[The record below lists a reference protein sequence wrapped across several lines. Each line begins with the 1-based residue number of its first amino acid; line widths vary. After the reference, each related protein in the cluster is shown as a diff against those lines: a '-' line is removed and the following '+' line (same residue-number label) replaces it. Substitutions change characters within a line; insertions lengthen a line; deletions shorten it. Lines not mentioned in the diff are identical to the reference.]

1 MEPRARDQAPRWQ
14 PEQGPAQ
21 RGWGE
26 RPVGGGPQQR
36 RGSGRAE
43 PGPGRAVAALHRPRR
58 AENPPRSDRPDAAPG
73 RAGREGLVI
82 PALWLLVALQS
93 AAPPDVTA
101 QVDRARVPAGEEL
114 TLTIRARSRSAEPV
128 ALTLPGLTGFTIVG
142 SRDVTEV
149 TLEAVGGPVRT
160 MTRELRLKTQRPGT
174 LVIGP
179 IRVRQGSRENATP
192 PLTVTVD
199 SAATGLATAVSPIAR
214 RLINA
219 APPPAH
225 NDRVALSLILPGDSV
240 LVGQQ
245 LDVIAAAWFPREL
258 RARLTYPPIL
268 SIQTAEGAWSYPGA
282 VPTEVAASRQ
292 VRGSWMDLFVAHQA
306 LFPLAPGRIVIPPAT
321 VAYAVPVGFSLFKR
335 EERYSLRSDT
345 VPVTVLPLPTRRPA
359 DDQPVAAQGL
369 ALEVALEPPN
379 GRVGEPIA
387 MTATVSGA
395 GNVALWPEPAIRWPS
410 GFRPYAGET
419 AMRVVPRDGRIAGT
433 KVFHYLVMP
442 DSAGSFIL
450 PEVRYPYYD
459 LAAGDYRAA
468 TIAPR
473 ALAVAPGIE
482 PHAARALPPL
492 ARGGASAWADDLAR
506 SLLPWGWLLLLF
518 GPPLLVWLWRRRE
531 TATDAAGSAPP
542 AIAAPLTRL
551 GQLERR
557 FQAVL
562 ANHVPDQPARDG
574 DGLARALRATGV
586 ESAVAEHVKRL
597 RDRLR
602 ASRYGP
608 RGLGDAVE
616 LAAELEQV
624 LQVLGAEPGGKG
636 RRVVA
641 AIALMAL
648 VASVRPAAAQTMTA
662 EALYEAGALR
672 AAADSFAARAAG
684 SPRVPAHWYNLGAT
698 LYRAGAD
705 GKATAA
711 WTRAARLAP
720 RDPLVRR
727 ARELLPAPDAASEA
741 LLTTGFATPGE
752 WALGAGLCWV
762 AMWIAVAARR
772 RRTVVLALSLVT
784 VAAAGL
790 AAREILR
797 RAEPLAIVLNAATP
811 VRVAPYG
818 AASPA
823 SMVEAGA
830 ALLVDRRYGAWLEV
844 HRADGVRGWVL
855 AAEVS
860 RP

>member
-1 MEPRARDQAPRWQ
+1 MT
-14 PEQGPAQ
+14 
-21 RGWGE
+21 
-26 RPVGGGPQQR
+26 
-36 RGSGRAE
+36 
-43 PGPGRAVAALHRPRR
+43 
-58 AENPPRSDRPDAAPG
+58 
-73 RAGREGLVI
+73 
-82 PALWLLVALQS
+82 PALWLLVAMQS
-93 AAPPDVTA
+93 APPPDVTA
-101 QVDRARVPAGEEL
+101 RVDRARLPAGDEL

-128 ALTLPGLTGFTIVG
+128 ALVLPGLTGFTIVG
-142 SRDVTEV
+142 SREVTEV
-149 TLEAVGGPVRT
+149 ALEAVGGPVRT

-179 IRVRQGSRENATP
+179 VRVRQGPREIATP

-199 SAATGLATAVSPIAR
+199 SAATGLATAVSPLAR
-214 RLINA
+214 RLIEA

-258 RARLTYPPIL
+258 RIRLAYPPIL
-268 SIQTAEGAWSYPGA
+268 SLQTAEGAWSYPGA
-282 VPTEVAASRQ
+282 VPADVAASRQ
-292 VRGSWMDLFVAHQA
+292 VRGEWMDLFVAHQA

-321 VAYAVPVGFSLFKR
+321 VAYAVPVGFSVFKR
-335 EERYSLRSDT
+335 EERYSLHSDT
-345 VPVTVLPLPTRRPA
+345 VPVTVLPLPATRRPA

-369 ALEVALEPPN
+369 ALDLALDPPTS
-379 GRVGEPIA
+379 RVGEPIA
-387 MTATVSGA
+387 ITATVSGA
-395 GNVALWPEPAIRWPS
+395 GNVALWPEPAIRWPR
-410 GFRPYAGET
+410 GFRAYPGET
-419 AMRVVPRDGRIAGT
+419 GMRITPRDGRIAGT

-442 DSAGSFIL
+442 DSAGSFLL

-459 LAAGDYRAA
+459 LTAGDYRVA
-468 TIAPR
+468 TLAPR
-473 ALAVAPGIE
+473 ALAVALGIE

-492 ARGGASAWADDLAR
+492 ARGRAPAWADELAR
-506 SLLPWGWLLLLF
+506 DLVPWGWLVLLV
-518 GPPLLVWLWRRRE
+518 GPPLLVWLRRRRG
-531 TATDAAGSAPP
+531 AAAHVPGTAPP
-542 AIAAPLTRL
+542 AAPAPLTRL
-551 GQLERR
+551 GWLERE
-557 FQAVL
+557 FHIVL
-562 ANHVPDQPARDG
+562 ASHVPDQPARDG
-574 DGLARALRATGV
+574 DGLARALRAAGV
-586 ESAVAEHVKRL
+586 DSAVADHVKRL

-608 RGLGDAVE
+608 RGLGDAAE

-624 LQVLGAEPGGKG
+624 LRVLGAETGGKG

-648 VASVRPAAAQTMTA
+648 VASVRPAAAQTMSA
-662 EALYEAGALR
+662 EALYDAGALR
-672 AAADSFAARAAG
+672 AAADSFAARAAA

-705 GKATAA
+705 GKAMAA

-727 ARELLPAPDAASEA
+727 ARELLPPPDAASEA
-741 LLTTGFATPGE
+741 LFTTGVATPGE
-752 WALGAGLCWV
+752 WGLAAGLCWLGL
-762 AMWIAVAARR
+762 WSAVGPRR
-772 RRTVVLALSLVT
+772 RRTVVLGLALVS
-784 VAAAGL
+784 VAAAAL
-790 AAREILR
+790 AAREGLR
-797 RAEPLAIVLNAATP
+797 RAQPLAIVLNAATP

-818 AASPA
+818 GASPA

-830 ALLVDRRYGAWLEV
+830 ALLVERSYGAWLEV

>member
-1 MEPRARDQAPRWQ
+1 MEPRARGQAPRWQ
-14 PEQGPAQ
+14 PEQGAAQ
-21 RGWGE
+21 WGWGE
-26 RPVGGGPQQR
+26 RPVGRGGPEQR
-36 RGSGRAE
+36 RGPGRAE
-43 PGPGRAVAALHRPRR
+43 PGPGRAAAALHRPRR
-58 AENPPRSDRPDAAPG
+58 AEDPPRSDRPDADPG
-73 RAGREGLVI
+73 GGGREGLVT

-128 ALTLPGLTGFTIVG
+128 ALTLPGLTGFTIVA
-142 SRDVTEV
+142 SREVTEV
-149 TLEAVGGPVRT
+149 TLEGVGGPVRT
-160 MTRELRLKTQRPGT
+160 MTREVRLKTQRPGT

-179 IRVRQGSRENATP
+179 VRVRQGLREIATP

-199 SAATGLATAVSPIAR
+199 SAAAGLATAVSPIAR
-214 RLINA
+214 RLIEA

-258 RARLTYPPIL
+258 RTRLSYPPIL
-268 SIQTAEGAWSYPGA
+268 SLQTAEGAWSYPGA

-292 VRGSWMDLFVAHQA
+292 VRGGWMDLFVAHQA

-321 VAYAVPVGFSLFKR
+321 VAYAVPVGFSVFKR

-345 VPVTVLPLPTRRPA
+345 VPVTVLPLPAARRQA
-359 DDQPVAAQGL
+359 DDQPVVAQGL
-369 ALEVALEPPN
+369 VLDLGLEPPN
-379 GRVGEPIA
+379 GRVGEPMA

-395 GNVALWPEPAIRWPS
+395 GNVALWPEPAIRWPP
-410 GFRPYAGET
+410 GFRPYPGET
-419 AMRVVPRDGRIAGT
+419 GMRIAPRDGRIAGT

-442 DSAGSFIL
+442 DSAGSFLL

-459 LAAGDYRAA
+459 LTAGDYRVA
-468 TIAPR
+468 TMAPR

-492 ARGGASAWADDLAR
+492 ARGHAPAWADELAR
-506 SLLPWGWLLLLF
+506 DLGPWGWLVLLV
-518 GPPLLVWLWRRRE
+518 GPPLLVWLRRRRG
-531 TATDAAGSAPP
+531 AAAHVLGTAPP
-542 AIAAPLTRL
+542 AAPLTRL
-551 GQLERR
+551 GWLERE
-557 FQAVL
+557 FHIVL
-562 ANHVPDQPARDG
+562 ASHVPDQPARDG
-574 DGLARALRATGV
+574 DGLARALRAAGV
-586 ESAVAEHVKRL
+586 DSAVADHVKRL

-608 RGLGDAVE
+608 RGLGDAAE
-616 LAAELEQV
+616 LTAELEQV
-624 LQVLGAEPGGKG
+624 LGVLGAETGGKG

-648 VASVRPAAAQTMTA
+648 VASARPAAAQTMSA
-662 EALYEAGALR
+662 EALYDAGALR
-672 AAADSFAARAAG
+672 AAADSFAARAAA

-705 GKATAA
+705 GKAMAA

-741 LLTTGFATPGE
+741 LLTTGFAPPGE
-752 WALGAGLCWV
+752 WAPGAGLFWV
-762 AMWIAVAARR
+762 AVWSAVAARR
-772 RRTVVLALSLVT
+772 RRTVVFGLSLVT
-784 VAAAGL
+784 VATAGL
-790 AAREILR
+790 AAREGLR
-797 RAEPLAIVLNAATP
+797 RAQPLAIVLNAATP

-818 AASPA
+818 GASPA

>member
-1 MEPRARDQAPRWQ
+1 MT
-14 PEQGPAQ
+14 
-21 RGWGE
+21 
-26 RPVGGGPQQR
+26 
-36 RGSGRAE
+36 
-43 PGPGRAVAALHRPRR
+43 
-58 AENPPRSDRPDAAPG
+58 
-73 RAGREGLVI
+73 

-93 AAPPDVTA
+93 APPPDVTA
-101 QVDRARVPAGEEL
+101 RVDRARVPAGEEL

-128 ALTLPGLTGFTIVG
+128 AVALPGLTGFTIVG
-142 SRDVTEV
+142 SREVTEV
-149 TLEAVGGPVRT
+149 ALEGVGGPVRT
-160 MTRELRLKTQRPGT
+160 MTREVRIKTQRPGT

-179 IRVRQGSRENATP
+179 VRVRQGVREIATP

-199 SAATGLATAVSPIAR
+199 SAATGLATAISPIAR
-214 RLINA
+214 RLIEA

-258 RARLTYPPIL
+258 RARLTHTPIL
-268 SIQTAEGAWSYPGA
+268 SLQTAEGAWSYPGA

-292 VRGSWMDLFVAHQA
+292 VRGGWMDLFVAHQA

-321 VAYAVPVGFSLFKR
+321 VAYAVPVGFSVFRR

-345 VPVTVLPLPTRRPA
+345 VPVTVLPLPAARRHA

-369 ALEVALEPPN
+369 VLDLGLEPAN
-379 GRVGEPIA
+379 GRVGEPMA

-395 GNVALWPEPAIRWPS
+395 GNVALWPEPAIRWPP
-410 GFRPYAGET
+410 GFRPYPGET
-419 AMRVVPRDGRIAGT
+419 GMRIAPRDGRIAGT

-442 DSAGSFIL
+442 DSAGSFLL

-459 LAAGDYRAA
+459 LVAGDYRAA

-492 ARGGASAWADDLAR
+492 WRGGAAAWADELAR
-506 SLLPWGWLLLLF
+506 GLVPWGWLALLV
-518 GPPLLVWLWRRRE
+518 GPPLLVWLRRRPGLAAHGPG
-531 TATDAAGSAPP
+531 TATRAAP
-542 AIAAPLTRL
+542 APLTRL
-551 GQLERR
+551 GQLERE

-562 ANHVPDQPARDG
+562 ASHVPDQPSRDG
-574 DGLARALRATGV
+574 DGLARALRAAGV
-586 ESAVAEHVKRL
+586 DSAIADHVKRL

-624 LQVLGAEPGGKG
+624 LHVLGAEPGGKG

-641 AIALMAL
+641 AIALLAL
-648 VASVRPAAAQTMTA
+648 VGLTRSAAAQTLSA
-662 EALYEAGALR
+662 EALYDAGALR
-672 AAADSFAARAAG
+672 AAADSFAGRAAG

-752 WALGAGLCWV
+752 WALGAALLWV
-762 AMWIAVAARR
+762 ALWSAVAARR
-772 RRTVVLALSLVT
+772 RRTVVLGLSLAT

-790 AAREILR
+790 AAREGLR
-797 RAEPLAIVLNAATP
+797 RAQPLAIVLNAATP

-818 AASPA
+818 GASPA

-830 ALLVDRRYGAWLEV
+830 ALLVEGGYGGWLEV

>member
-1 MEPRARDQAPRWQ
+1 VT
-14 PEQGPAQ
+14 PA
-21 RGWGE
+21 
-26 RPVGGGPQQR
+26 V
-36 RGSGRAE
+36 
-43 PGPGRAVAALHRPRR
+43 
-58 AENPPRSDRPDAAPG
+58 
-73 RAGREGLVI
+73 
-82 PALWLLVALQS
+82 WLLVALQS
-93 AAPPDVTA
+93 ASPPDVTA
-101 QVDRARVPAGEEL
+101 QVDRARVPAGEEV
-114 TLTIRARSRSAEPV
+114 TLTIRARSRSTELVVV
-128 ALTLPGLTGFTIVG
+128 ALPGLTGFTIVG
-142 SRDVTEV
+142 SREVTEV
-149 TLEAVGGPVRT
+149 ALEGVGGPLRT

-179 IRVRQGSRENATP
+179 VRVRQGVREIATP

-199 SAATGLATAVSPIAR
+199 SAATGIATAVSPIAR
-214 RLINA
+214 RLIDA

-225 NDRVALSLILPGDSV
+225 NDRVVLSLILPGDSV

-245 LDVIAAAWFPREL
+245 LDVIAAAWFPRDL
-258 RARLTYPPIL
+258 RARLTHPPIL
-268 SIQTAEGAWSYPGA
+268 SLQTAEGAWSYPGA

-292 VRGSWMDLFVAHQA
+292 VRGAWMDLFVAHQA
-306 LFPLAPGRIVIPPAT
+306 LFPLAPGRLVIPPAT
-321 VAYAVPVGFSLFKR
+321 VAYAVPVGFSVFQR

-345 VPVTVLPLPTRRPA
+345 VPVTVLPLPGERRAA
-359 DDQPVAAQGL
+359 DDQPVAGQAL
-369 ALEVALEPPN
+369 ALELGLEPPT

-395 GNVALWPEPAIRWPS
+395 GNVALWPEPSIRWPP
-410 GFRPYAGET
+410 GFRPYSGET
-419 AMRVVPRDGRIAGT
+419 GMRIAPRDGRIAGT

-442 DSAGSFIL
+442 DSAGSFLL

-459 LAAGDYRAA
+459 LAAGEYRAA
-468 TIAPR
+468 TVAPR
-473 ALAVAPGIE
+473 PLAVAPGIE

-492 ARGGASAWADDLAR
+492 ARGRAPEWADELAR
-506 SLLPWGWLLLLF
+506 SFVPWGWLVLLV
-518 GPPLLVWLWRRRE
+518 GPPLLVWWRRRRGMS
-531 TATDAAGSAPP
+531 AAIPGT
-542 AIAAPLTRL
+542 AAPAVPARLTRL
-551 GQLERR
+551 GHLERE
-557 FQAVL
+557 FQALL
-562 ANHVPDQPARDG
+562 ASHVPDQPARDG
-574 DGLARALRATGV
+574 DGLARALRAAGV
-586 ESAVAEHVKRL
+586 DSAVADHVKRL

-608 RGLGDAVE
+608 RGLGDAAE

-624 LQVLGAEPGGKG
+624 LHVLGADPGGKG

-641 AIALMAL
+641 AIALLAL
-648 VASVRPAAAQTMTA
+648 VGLARPAAAQTMSA

-684 SPRVPAHWYNLGAT
+684 SPHVAAHWYNLGAT

-727 ARELLPAPDAASEA
+727 AHELLPPPDAASEA
-741 LLTTGFATPGE
+741 LLTTGLATPGE
-752 WALGAGLCWV
+752 WALVAGLCWV
-762 AMWIAVAARR
+762 AMWSAVAARR
-772 RRTVVLALSLVT
+772 RRTVVLGLSLVT

-790 AAREILR
+790 ASREGLR
-797 RAEPLAIVLNAATP
+797 RTQPLAIVLNAATP

-818 AASPA
+818 GASPA

-830 ALLVDRRYGAWLEV
+830 ALLVERPYGAWLQV
-844 HRADGVRGWVL
+844 IRADGVRGWVL

>member
-1 MEPRARDQAPRWQ
+1 
-14 PEQGPAQ
+14 
-21 RGWGE
+21 
-26 RPVGGGPQQR
+26 
-36 RGSGRAE
+36 
-43 PGPGRAVAALHRPRR
+43 
-58 AENPPRSDRPDAAPG
+58 
-73 RAGREGLVI
+73 
-82 PALWLLVALQS
+82 
-93 AAPPDVTA
+93 
-101 QVDRARVPAGEEL
+101 
-114 TLTIRARSRSAEPV
+114 
-128 ALTLPGLTGFTIVG
+128 
-142 SRDVTEV
+142 
-149 TLEAVGGPVRT
+149 
-160 MTRELRLKTQRPGT
+160 MTREVRLKTQRPGT

-179 IRVRQGSRENATP
+179 VRVRQGLREIATP

-199 SAATGLATAVSPIAR
+199 SAAAGLATAVSPLAR
-214 RLINA
+214 RLIEA

-258 RARLTYPPIL
+258 RTRLSYPPIL
-268 SIQTAEGAWSYPGA
+268 SLQTAEGAWSYPGA

-292 VRGSWMDLFVAHQA
+292 VRGGWMDLFVAHQA

-321 VAYAVPVGFSLFKR
+321 VAYAVPVGFSVCRR

-345 VPVTVLPLPTRRPA
+345 VPVTVLPLPAARRQA

-369 ALEVALEPPN
+369 ALDLGLAPPN
-379 GRVGEPIA
+379 GRVGEPMA

-395 GNVALWPEPAIRWPS
+395 GNVALWPEPAIRWPP
-410 GFRPYAGET
+410 GFRPYPGET
-419 AMRVVPRDGRIAGT
+419 GMRIAPREGRIAGT

-442 DSAGSFIL
+442 DSAGSFLL

-459 LAAGDYRAA
+459 LAAGDYRVA

-473 ALAVAPGIE
+473 ALARAPGIE
-482 PHAARALPPL
+482 PHAAPALPPL
-492 ARGGASAWADDLAR
+492 ARGRAPAGAAALAR
-506 SLLPWGWLLLLF
+506 G
-518 GPPLLVWLWRRRE
+518 LV
-531 TATDAAGSAPP
+531 
-542 AIAAPLTRL
+542 
-551 GQLERR
+551 
-557 FQAVL
+557 
-562 ANHVPDQPARDG
+562 
-574 DGLARALRATGV
+574 
-586 ESAVAEHVKRL
+586 
-597 RDRLR
+597 
-602 ASRYGP
+602 P
-608 RGLGDAVE
+608 RGLGDVAE
-616 LAAELEQV
+616 LAAELAQV
-624 LQVLGAEPGGKG
+624 LRVLGAERGGKG

-648 VASVRPAAAQTMTA
+648 AALAPPAAAQTLSA
-662 EALYEAGALR
+662 EALYDAGALR

-684 SPRVPAHWYNLGAT
+684 EPRVPAHWYNLGAT

-711 WTRAARLAP
+711 WARAARLAP

-741 LLTTGFATPGE
+741 LLTTGLATPGE

-762 AMWIAVAARR
+762 ALWIAVAARR
-772 RRTVVLALSLVT
+772 RRTVVLGLSLVT

-790 AAREILR
+790 AAREVLR

-818 AASPA
+818 GASPA

>member
-1 MEPRARDQAPRWQ
+1 VTA
-14 PEQGPAQ
+14 
-21 RGWGE
+21 
-26 RPVGGGPQQR
+26 
-36 RGSGRAE
+36 
-43 PGPGRAVAALHRPRR
+43 
-58 AENPPRSDRPDAAPG
+58 
-73 RAGREGLVI
+73 
-82 PALWLLVALQS
+82 ALWLLVALQS
-93 AAPPDVTA
+93 ASPPDVTA

-128 ALTLPGLTGFTIVG
+128 AVALPGLTGFTIVG
-142 SRDVTEV
+142 SREVTEV
-149 TLEAVGGPVRT
+149 ALEEVGGPVRT
-160 MTRELRLKTQRPGT
+160 ITRELRLKTQRPGT

-179 IRVRQGSRENATP
+179 VRVRQGARETATP

-214 RLINA
+214 RLIAA

-245 LDVIAAAWFPREL
+245 LDVIAAAWFPRDL
-258 RARLTYPPIL
+258 RTRLTYPPIL
-268 SIQTAEGAWSYPGA
+268 SLQTAEGAWSYPGA
-282 VPTEVAASRQ
+282 VPTEIAASRQ
-292 VRGSWMDLFVAHQA
+292 VRGGWMDLFVAHQA
-306 LFPLAPGRIVIPPAT
+306 LFPLAPGRIAIPPAT
-321 VAYAVPVGFSLFKR
+321 VAYAVPVGFSVFKR

-345 VPVTVLPLPTRRPA
+345 VPVTVLPLPTARRPA
-359 DDQPVAAQGL
+359 DDQPVVAQGL
-369 ALEVALEPPN
+369 ALELALEPPN

-395 GNVALWPEPAIRWPS
+395 GNVALWPEPVIRWPA
-410 GFRPYAGET
+410 GFRPYPGET
-419 AMRVVPRDGRIAGT
+419 AMRIAPRDGRIAGSKT
-433 KVFHYLVMP
+433 FHYLVMP
-442 DSAGSFIL
+442 DSAGSFLL

-459 LAAGDYRAA
+459 LTAGDYRSA

-482 PHAARALPPL
+482 PQAARALPSL
-492 ARGGASAWADDLAR
+492 ARGRAPAWADELAR
-506 SLLPWGWLLLLF
+506 GFVPWGWLVLVV
-518 GPPLLVWLWRRRE
+518 GPPLLIWLRRRRG
-531 TATDAAGSAPP
+531 TVADVAAAPSAAP
-542 AIAAPLTRL
+542 APLTRL

-562 ANHVPDQPARDG
+562 ASHVPDQPARDG

-586 ESAVAEHVKRL
+586 DSAVAEHVKRL

-616 LAAELEQV
+616 LAAEVEQV

-648 VASVRPAAAQTMTA
+648 VGLARSAGAQTMSA

-672 AAADSFAARAAG
+672 AAADSFAARAAD

-705 GKATAA
+705 GKAAAA
-711 WTRAARLAP
+711 WTKAARLAP

-727 ARELLPAPDAASEA
+727 ARELLPPPDAASDA
-741 LLTTGFATPGE
+741 LLTTGVATPGE
-752 WALGAGLCWV
+752 WALAASLLWV
-762 AMWIAVAARR
+762 AVWMAVAARR
-772 RRTVVLALSLVT
+772 RRTVVLGLALVT
-784 VAAAGL
+784 AAAAGL
-790 AAREILR
+790 AVREGLR
-797 RAEPLAIVLNAATP
+797 RAQPLAIVLNAGTP
-811 VRVAPYG
+811 IRVAPYG
-818 AASPA
+818 GASPA

-830 ALLVDRRYGAWLEV
+830 ALLVERRYGGWLEV
-844 HRADGVRGWVL
+844 HRPDGVRGWVL

>member
-1 MEPRARDQAPRWQ
+1 VT
-14 PEQGPAQ
+14 PA
-21 RGWGE
+21 
-26 RPVGGGPQQR
+26 V
-36 RGSGRAE
+36 
-43 PGPGRAVAALHRPRR
+43 
-58 AENPPRSDRPDAAPG
+58 
-73 RAGREGLVI
+73 
-82 PALWLLVALQS
+82 WLLVALQS
-93 AAPPDVTA
+93 ASPPDVTA
-101 QVDRARVPAGEEL
+101 RVDRARVPAGEEV
-114 TLTIRARSRSAEPV
+114 TLTIRARSRATEPV
-128 ALTLPGLTGFTIVG
+128 AVALPGLTGFTIVG
-142 SRDVTEV
+142 SREVTEV
-149 TLEAVGGPVRT
+149 ALEGVGGPLRT

-179 IRVRQGSRENATP
+179 VRVRQGPREIATP

-214 RLINA
+214 RLIDA

-258 RARLTYPPIL
+258 RVRLTHPPIL
-268 SIQTAEGAWSYPGA
+268 SLQTAEGAWSYPGA

-292 VRGSWMDLFVAHQA
+292 VRGGWMDLFVAHQA

-321 VAYAVPVGFSLFKR
+321 VAYGVPVGFSVFQR

-345 VPVTVLPLPTRRPA
+345 VPVTVLPLPGARRPA

-369 ALEVALEPPN
+369 ALDLGLEPPN

-387 MTATVSGA
+387 MTATLSGA
-395 GNVALWPEPAIRWPS
+395 GNVALWPEPAIRWPP

-419 AMRVVPRDGRIAGT
+419 GMWIAPRDGRIAGK

-442 DSAGSFIL
+442 DSAGSFLL

-459 LAAGDYRAA
+459 LAAGNYRAA
-468 TIAPR
+468 TVAPR

-482 PHAARALPPL
+482 PRAARALPPL
-492 ARGGASAWADDLAR
+492 ARGRARAWADELAR
-506 SLLPWGWLLLLF
+506 GFVPWGWLALLV
-518 GPPLLVWLWRRRE
+518 GPPLLVWTRRRRG
-531 TATDAAGSAPP
+531 TATAVPGTAPP
-542 AIAAPLTRL
+542 AVPARLTRL
-551 GQLERR
+551 GQLERE
-557 FQAVL
+557 FHAVL
-562 ANHVPDQPARDG
+562 ASHVPDQPARDG
-574 DGLARALRATGV
+574 DGLARALRAAGL
-586 ESAVAEHVKRL
+586 ESAVADHVKRL

-624 LQVLGAEPGGKG
+624 LRVLGAEPGGKA

-641 AIALMAL
+641 AIALLAL
-648 VASVRPAAAQTMTA
+648 VGLVRPAAAQTIGA
-662 EALYEAGALR
+662 EALSEAGALR

-727 ARELLPAPDAASEA
+727 ARELLPPPDAASEA
-741 LLTTGFATPGE
+741 LLTTGLATPGE
-752 WALGAGLCWV
+752 WALAAGLFWV
-762 AMWIAVAARR
+762 AVWSAVAARR
-772 RRTVVLALSLVT
+772 RRMVVFGLSLVT

-790 AAREILR
+790 AAREGLR
-797 RAEPLAIVLNAATP
+797 RAQPLAIVLNAATP

-818 AASPA
+818 GASPA

-830 ALLVDRRYGAWLEV
+830 ALLVERRYGAWLEV

>member
-1 MEPRARDQAPRWQ
+1 M
-14 PEQGPAQ
+14 
-21 RGWGE
+21 
-26 RPVGGGPQQR
+26 
-36 RGSGRAE
+36 
-43 PGPGRAVAALHRPRR
+43 
-58 AENPPRSDRPDAAPG
+58 N
-73 RAGREGLVI
+73 
-82 PALWLLVALQS
+82 PALCLLVALQS
-93 AAPPDVTA
+93 AAPADVTA
-101 QVDRARVPAGEEL
+101 RVDRARVPAGEEL

-128 ALTLPGLTGFTIVG
+128 AVALPGLTGFTIVG
-142 SRDVTEV
+142 SREVTEV
-149 TLEAVGGPVRT
+149 TLEGVGGPVRT
-160 MTRELRLKTQRPGT
+160 MTREVRLRTQHPGT

-179 IRVRQGSRENATP
+179 VRVRQGPREIATP

-199 SAATGLATAVSPIAR
+199 SAATGLATAVSPSAR
-214 RLINA
+214 RLIDA

-258 RARLTYPPIL
+258 RARLTHPPIL
-268 SIQTAEGAWSYPGA
+268 SLQTAEGAWSYPGA

-292 VRGSWMDLFVAHQA
+292 VRGEWMDLFVAHQA
-306 LFPLAPGRIVIPPAT
+306 LFPLAPGRIVVPPAT
-321 VAYAVPVGFSLFKR
+321 VAYAVPVGFSVFKR
-335 EERYSLRSDT
+335 EERYSLHSDT
-345 VPVTVLPLPTRRPA
+345 VLVTVLPLPAARRSA

-369 ALEVALEPPN
+369 ALDLALEPPHA
-379 GRVGEPIA
+379 RVGEPIA

-395 GNVALWPEPAIRWPS
+395 GNVALWPEPAMRWPP
-410 GFRPYAGET
+410 GFRAYPGET
-419 AMRVVPRDGRIAGT
+419 GMRIAPRDGRIAGT

-442 DSAGSFIL
+442 DSAGSFLL

-459 LAAGDYRAA
+459 LATGGYRAA
-468 TIAPR
+468 TIAPL

-492 ARGGASAWADDLAR
+492 ARGRAPEWADELAR
-506 SLLPWGWLLLLF
+506 GFVPWGWLVLLV
-518 GPPLLVWLWRRRE
+518 GPPLLVWLRRRRG
-531 TATDAAGSAPP
+531 TAAEVAGTAPP
-542 AIAAPLTRL
+542 AARAPLTRL
-551 GQLERR
+551 GQLERE

-562 ANHVPDQPARDG
+562 ASHVPDQPARDG

-586 ESAVAEHVKRL
+586 DSAIAEHVKRL

-624 LQVLGAEPGGKG
+624 LHVLGAEPTRKG
-636 RRVVA
+636 RRVVV

-648 VASVRPAAAQTMTA
+648 AGLARPAAAQTMNA

-684 SPRVPAHWYNLGAT
+684 APRVTAHWYNLGAT

-720 RDPLVRR
+720 RDPLVGR
-727 ARELLPAPDAASEA
+727 ARELLPPPDAASEA
-741 LLTTGFATPGE
+741 LLTTGLATPGE
-752 WALGAGLCWV
+752 WALAAGLFWV
-762 AMWIAVAARR
+762 AVWSAVAARR
-772 RRTVVLALSLVT
+772 RRLVVLGLSLAT

-790 AAREILR
+790 AAREGLR
-797 RAEPLAIVLNAATP
+797 RAQPLAIVLNAATP

-818 AASPA
+818 CASHA

-830 ALLVDRRYGAWLEV
+830 ALLVERRYGAWLEV
-844 HRADGVRGWVL
+844 HRQDGVRGWVL

>member
-1 MEPRARDQAPRWQ
+1 MEPRARRPAARWQQ
-14 PEQGPAQ
+14 PEQGAAQ
-21 RGWGE
+21 RWWGE
-26 RPVGGGPQQR
+26 RTVGRGGPERWWGGR
-36 RGSGRAE
+36 RVE
-43 PGPGRAVAALHRPRR
+43 PGSGRAVAALHRPRR
-58 AENPPRSDRPDAAPG
+58 AEDAPRSDRPDAAPG
-73 RAGREGLVI
+73 RAGREGLVTA
-82 PALWLLVALQS
+82 ALWLLVALQS
-93 AAPPDVTA
+93 ASPPDVTA

-114 TLTIRARSRSAEPV
+114 TLTIRARSRSADPV
-128 ALTLPGLTGFTIVG
+128 AVALPGLTGFTIVG
-142 SRDVTEV
+142 SREVTEV
-149 TLEAVGGPVRT
+149 ALEEVGGPVRT
-160 MTRELRLKTQRPGT
+160 ITRELRLKTQRPGT

-179 IRVRQGSRENATP
+179 VRVRQGARETATP

-214 RLINA
+214 RLIAA

-225 NDRVALSLILPGDSV
+225 NDRVVLSLILPGDSV

-268 SIQTAEGAWSYPGA
+268 SLQTAEGAWSYPGA
-282 VPTEVAASRQ
+282 MPTAVAASRQ
-292 VRGSWMDLFVAHQA
+292 VRGGWMDLFVAHQA
-306 LFPLAPGRIVIPPAT
+306 LFPLAPGRIVIPPAS
-321 VAYAVPVGFSLFKR
+321 VVYAVPMGFSLFKR

-345 VPVTVLPLPTRRPA
+345 VPVTVLPLPAAHRPA
-359 DDQPVAAQGL
+359 DDQRIAAQGL
-369 ALEVALEPPN
+369 ALDVALDPPN

-395 GNVALWPEPAIRWPS
+395 GNVALWPEPAIHWPR
-410 GFRPYAGET
+410 GFRPYPGET
-419 AMRVVPRDGRIAGT
+419 GMRITPRDGRIAGT
-433 KVFHYLVMP
+433 KMFHYLVMP
-442 DSAGSFIL
+442 DSAGSFLL
-450 PEVRYPYYD
+450 PEVRYSYYD
-459 LAAGDYRAA
+459 LAAGAYRAA
-468 TIAPR
+468 TVAPR

-506 SLLPWGWLLLLF
+506 GLVPWGWLLLLL
-518 GPPLLVWLWRRRE
+518 GPPLLVWLRRRRE

-542 AIAAPLTRL
+542 ETPARLTRL
-551 GQLERR
+551 GQLERQ

-574 DGLARALRATGV
+574 DGLARALRAAGL
-586 ESAVAEHVKRL
+586 ENAVAEHVKRL

-624 LQVLGAEPGGKG
+624 LHVLGAEPGGKG

-641 AIALMAL
+641 VIALLAL
-648 VASVRPAAAQTMTA
+648 VGLARPAAAQTMSA
-662 EALYEAGALR
+662 EALYDAGALR

-727 ARELLPAPDAASEA
+727 ARELLPPPDAASEA
-741 LLTTGFATPGE
+741 LLTTGLGTPGE
-752 WALGAGLCWV
+752 WALAAGVFWLAVWG
-762 AMWIAVAARR
+762 AVAARR
-772 RRTVVLALSLVT
+772 R
-784 VAAAGL
+784 
-790 AAREILR
+790 
-797 RAEPLAIVLNAATP
+797 
-811 VRVAPYG
+811 
-818 AASPA
+818 
-823 SMVEAGA
+823 
-830 ALLVDRRYGAWLEV
+830 
-844 HRADGVRGWVL
+844 
-855 AAEVS
+855 
-860 RP
+860 

>member
-1 MEPRARDQAPRWQ
+1 M
-14 PEQGPAQ
+14 
-21 RGWGE
+21 
-26 RPVGGGPQQR
+26 
-36 RGSGRAE
+36 
-43 PGPGRAVAALHRPRR
+43 
-58 AENPPRSDRPDAAPG
+58 
-73 RAGREGLVI
+73 I

-93 AAPPDVTA
+93 ASPPDVTA

-128 ALTLPGLTGFTIVG
+128 AVALPGLTGFTIVG
-142 SRDVTEV
+142 SREVTEV
-149 TLEAVGGPVRT
+149 ALEEVGGPVRT
-160 MTRELRLKTQRPGT
+160 ITRELRLKTQRPGT

-179 IRVRQGSRENATP
+179 VRVRQGARETATP

-214 RLINA
+214 RLIAA

-258 RARLTYPPIL
+258 RTRLTYPPIL
-268 SIQTAEGAWSYPGA
+268 SLQTAEGAWSYPGA
-282 VPTEVAASRQ
+282 VPPEIAASRQ
-292 VRGSWMDLFVAHQA
+292 VRGGWMDLFVAHQA
-306 LFPLAPGRIVIPPAT
+306 LFPLAPGRIAIPPAT
-321 VAYAVPVGFSLFKR
+321 VAYAVPVGFSVFKR

-345 VPVTVLPLPTRRPA
+345 VPVTVLPLPTARRPA
-359 DDQPVAAQGL
+359 DDQPVVAQGL
-369 ALEVALEPPN
+369 ALALALEPPN

-387 MTATVSGA
+387 MTATVSGT
-395 GNVALWPEPAIRWPS
+395 GNVALWPEPAIRWPP

-419 AMRVVPRDGRIAGT
+419 AMRIAPRDGRIAGSKT
-433 KVFHYLVMP
+433 FHYLVMP
-442 DSAGSFIL
+442 DSAGSFLL

-459 LAAGDYRAA
+459 LTAGDYRSA

-482 PHAARALPPL
+482 PQAARALPSL
-492 ARGGASAWADDLAR
+492 ARGRAPAWADELAR
-506 SLLPWGWLLLLF
+506 GLVPWGWLVLVV
-518 GPPLLVWLWRRRE
+518 GPPLLVWLRGRRG
-531 TATDAAGSAPP
+531 TVADVAAAPSAAP
-542 AIAAPLTRL
+542 APLTRL

-562 ANHVPDQPARDG
+562 ASHVPDQPARDG

-586 ESAVAEHVKRL
+586 DSAVAEHVKRL

-648 VASVRPAAAQTMTA
+648 VGLARSAGAQTMSA
-662 EALYEAGALR
+662 EALYDAGALR

-705 GKATAA
+705 GKAAAA
-711 WTRAARLAP
+711 WTKAARLAP

-727 ARELLPAPDAASEA
+727 ARELLPPPDAASDA
-741 LLTTGFATPGE
+741 LLTTGVATPGE
-752 WALGAGLCWV
+752 WALAASLLWV
-762 AMWIAVAARR
+762 AVWMAVAARR
-772 RRTVVLALSLVT
+772 RRTVVLGLALVT
-784 VAAAGL
+784 AAAAGL
-790 AAREILR
+790 AVREGLR
-797 RAEPLAIVLNAATP
+797 RAQPLAIVLNAGTP
-811 VRVAPYG
+811 IRVAPYG
-818 AASPA
+818 GASPA

-830 ALLVDRRYGAWLEV
+830 ALLVERRYGGWLEV
-844 HRADGVRGWVL
+844 HRPDGVRGWVL

>member
-1 MEPRARDQAPRWQ
+1 MESRARDQAPRWQ
-14 PEQGPAQ
+14 PEQGAAQ

-26 RPVGGGPQQR
+26 RPVGRGGPEQR

-43 PGPGRAVAALHRPRR
+43 PGPGRAAAALHRPRR
-58 AENPPRSDRPDAAPG
+58 AEDPPRSDRPDAAPG
-73 RAGREGLVI
+73 RAGREGLVT

-128 ALTLPGLTGFTIVG
+128 ALTLPGLTGFTIVA
-142 SRDVTEV
+142 SREVTEV
-149 TLEAVGGPVRT
+149 TLEGVGGPVRT
-160 MTRELRLKTQRPGT
+160 MTREVRLKTQRPGT

-179 IRVRQGSRENATP
+179 VRVRQGLREIATP
-192 PLTVTVD
+192 PLSVMVD
-199 SAATGLATAVSPIAR
+199 SAAAGLATAVSPIAR
-214 RLINA
+214 RLIEA

-225 NDRVALSLILPGDSV
+225 NDRVALSLLLPGDSV

-258 RARLTYPPIL
+258 RTRLTYPPIL
-268 SIQTAEGAWSYPGA
+268 SLQTAEGAWSYPGA

-292 VRGSWMDLFVAHQA
+292 VRGGWMDLFVAHQA

-321 VAYAVPVGFSLFKR
+321 VAYAVPV
-335 EERYSLRSDT
+335 
-345 VPVTVLPLPTRRPA
+345 TVLPLPAARRPA
-359 DDQPVAAQGL
+359 DDQPVVGQGL
-369 ALEVALEPPN
+369 ALDLGLDPPN

-395 GNVALWPEPAIRWPS
+395 GNVALWPEPAIRWPP

-419 AMRVVPRDGRIAGT
+419 GMRIAARDGRIAGT

-442 DSAGSFIL
+442 DSAGSFLL

-492 ARGGASAWADDLAR
+492 ARGRDPAWADEVAR
-506 SLLPWGWLLLLF
+506 GLVPWGWLVLLV
-518 GPPLLVWLWRRRE
+518 GPPLLLWLRRRRALALDGP
-531 TATDAAGSAPP
+531 ATVAPATP
-542 AIAAPLTRL
+542 ERLTQL
-551 GQLERR
+551 GRLERE
-557 FQAVL
+557 FHAVL
-562 ANHVPDQPARDG
+562 ASHVPDQRARDG
-574 DGLARALRATGV
+574 DGLARALRAAGV
-586 ESAVAEHVKRL
+586 DSAVADHVKRL

-608 RGLGDAVE
+608 RGLGDVAE
-616 LAAELEQV
+616 LAAELAQV
-624 LQVLGAEPGGKG
+624 LRVLGAEPGGKG

-648 VASVRPAAAQTMTA
+648 AGLAPPAAAQTPSA
-662 EALYEAGALR
+662 EALYDAGALR

-684 SPRVPAHWYNLGAT
+684 EPRVPAHWYNLGAT

-711 WTRAARLAP
+711 WARAARLAP

-741 LLTTGFATPGE
+741 LLTTGLATPGE

-772 RRTVVLALSLVT
+772 RRTVVLGLSLVT

-790 AAREILR
+790 AAREVLR
-797 RAEPLAIVLNAATP
+797 RAEPLAIVLNAGTP

-818 AASPA
+818 GASPA

-830 ALLVDRRYGAWLEV
+830 SLEV

-860 RP
+860 RL

>member
-1 MEPRARDQAPRWQ
+1 MT
-14 PEQGPAQ
+14 
-21 RGWGE
+21 
-26 RPVGGGPQQR
+26 
-36 RGSGRAE
+36 
-43 PGPGRAVAALHRPRR
+43 L
-58 AENPPRSDRPDAAPG
+58 
-73 RAGREGLVI
+73 
-82 PALWLLVALQS
+82 ALWLLVALQS
-93 AAPPDVTA
+93 ASPPDVTA
-101 QVDRARVPAGEEL
+101 QVDRARLPAGEEL

-128 ALTLPGLTGFTIVG
+128 AVALPGLTGFTIVG
-142 SRDVTEV
+142 SREVTEV
-149 TLEAVGGPVRT
+149 ALEAVGGPVRS
-160 MTRELRLKTQRPGT
+160 MTRELRLKTLRPGT

-179 IRVRQGSRENATP
+179 VRVRQGSRENATP

-199 SAATGLATAVSPIAR
+199 SAATGLATAISPIAR
-214 RLINA
+214 RLIDA
-219 APPPAH
+219 APAPAH

-258 RARLTYPPIL
+258 RARLSYPPIL
-268 SIQTAEGAWSYPGA
+268 SLQTAEGAWSYPGA

-292 VRGSWMDLFVAHQA
+292 VRGGWMDLFVAHQA

-321 VAYAVPVGFSLFKR
+321 VAYALPMGFSVFKR
-335 EERYSLRSDT
+335 EDRYSLRSDT
-345 VPVTVLPLPTRRPA
+345 VPVTVLPLPAARRPV
-359 DDQPVAAQGL
+359 DDQPVAGQGL
-369 ALEVALEPPN
+369 ALELTLEPPN

-395 GNVALWPEPAIRWPS
+395 GNVALWPEPAIRWPP
-410 GFRPYAGET
+410 GFRPYPGET
-419 AMRVVPRDGRIAGT
+419 AMRIVPRDGRIAGT
-433 KVFHYLVMP
+433 KLFHYLVMP
-442 DSAGSFIL
+442 DSAGSFLL

-459 LAAGDYRAA
+459 LAAADYRVARL
-468 TIAPR
+468 APR
-473 ALAVAPGIE
+473 ALTVAPGIE

-492 ARGGASAWADDLAR
+492 ARGRAPAWADELAR
-506 SLLPWGWLLLLF
+506 GLVPWGWLVLLV
-518 GPPLLVWLWRRRE
+518 GPPLLVWLRRRRG
-531 TATDAAGSAPP
+531 TAADVAADAPP
-542 AIAAPLTRL
+542 AAPAPLTRL
-551 GQLERR
+551 GQLERQ

-562 ANHVPDQPARDG
+562 TSHVPDQPARDG
-574 DGLARALRATGV
+574 DGLARALRAAGLD
-586 ESAVAEHVKRL
+586 SAVAEHVKRL

-608 RGLGDAVE
+608 RGQGDAAE

-641 AIALMAL
+641 AIALMTL
-648 VASVRPAAAQTMTA
+648 VGLARPVAAQTMSA

-711 WTRAARLAP
+711 WTRATRLAP

-727 ARELLPAPDAASEA
+727 AHELLPPPDAASEA
-741 LLTTGFATPGE
+741 LLTTGLATPGE

-762 AMWIAVAARR
+762 ALWSAVAARR
-772 RRTVVLALSLVT
+772 RRTVVLGLALVT

-790 AAREILR
+790 AAREGLH
-797 RAEPLAIVLNAATP
+797 RAQPLAIVLNSATP

-818 AASPA
+818 GASPA

-830 ALLVDRRYGAWLEV
+830 ALLVARRYGTWLEV
-844 HRADGVRGWVL
+844 HRQDGVRGWVL

>member
-1 MEPRARDQAPRWQ
+1 MTA
-14 PEQGPAQ
+14 
-21 RGWGE
+21 
-26 RPVGGGPQQR
+26 
-36 RGSGRAE
+36 
-43 PGPGRAVAALHRPRR
+43 
-58 AENPPRSDRPDAAPG
+58 
-73 RAGREGLVI
+73 
-82 PALWLLVALQS
+82 ALWLLVALQS
-93 AAPPDVTA
+93 ASPPDVTA

-114 TLTIRARSRSAEPV
+114 TLTIRARSRSADPV
-128 ALTLPGLTGFTIVG
+128 AVALPGLTGFTIVG
-142 SRDVTEV
+142 SREVTEV
-149 TLEAVGGPVRT
+149 ALEEVGGPVRT
-160 MTRELRLKTQRPGT
+160 ITRELRLKTQRPGT

-179 IRVRQGSRENATP
+179 VRVRQGARETATP

-214 RLINA
+214 RLIAA

-245 LDVIAAAWFPREL
+245 LDVIAAAWFPRDL
-258 RARLTYPPIL
+258 RTRLTYPPIL
-268 SIQTAEGAWSYPGA
+268 SLQTAEGAWSYPGA
-282 VPTEVAASRQ
+282 VPTEIAASRQ
-292 VRGSWMDLFVAHQA
+292 VRGGWMDLFVAHQA
-306 LFPLAPGRIVIPPAT
+306 LFPLAPGRIAIPPAT
-321 VAYAVPVGFSLFKR
+321 VAYAVPVGFSVFKR

-345 VPVTVLPLPTRRPA
+345 VPVTVLPLPTARRPA
-359 DDQPVAAQGL
+359 DDQPVVAQGL
-369 ALEVALEPPN
+369 ALALALEPPN

-395 GNVALWPEPAIRWPS
+395 GNVALWPEPVIRWPA
-410 GFRPYAGET
+410 GFRPYPGET
-419 AMRVVPRDGRIAGT
+419 AMRIAPRDGRIAGSKT
-433 KVFHYLVMP
+433 FHYLVMP
-442 DSAGSFIL
+442 DSAGSFLL

-459 LAAGDYRAA
+459 LTAGDYRWA

-482 PHAARALPPL
+482 PQAARALPSL
-492 ARGGASAWADDLAR
+492 ARGRAPAWADELAR
-506 SLLPWGWLLLLF
+506 GLVPWGWLVLVV
-518 GPPLLVWLWRRRE
+518 GPPLLVWLRGRRG
-531 TATDAAGSAPP
+531 TVADVAAAPSAAP
-542 AIAAPLTRL
+542 APLTRL

-562 ANHVPDQPARDG
+562 ASHVPDQPARDG

-586 ESAVAEHVKRL
+586 DSAVAEHVKRL

-648 VASVRPAAAQTMTA
+648 VGLARPAGAQTMSA
-662 EALYEAGALR
+662 EALYDAGALR
-672 AAADSFAARAAG
+672 AAADSFAARAAD
-684 SPRVPAHWYNLGAT
+684 SPQVSAHWYNLGAT

-705 GKATAA
+705 GKAAAA
-711 WTRAARLAP
+711 WTKAARLAP

-727 ARELLPAPDAASEA
+727 ARELLPPPDAASDA
-741 LLTTGFATPGE
+741 LLTTGVATPGE
-752 WALGAGLCWV
+752 WALAAGLLWV
-762 AMWIAVAARR
+762 AVWMAVAARR
-772 RRTVVLALSLVT
+772 RRTVVLGLGLVT
-784 VAAAGL
+784 AVAAGL
-790 AAREILR
+790 AVREGLR
-797 RAEPLAIVLNAATP
+797 RAQPLAIVLNAGTP
-811 VRVAPYG
+811 IRVAPYG
-818 AASPA
+818 GASPA

-830 ALLVDRRYGAWLEV
+830 ALLVERRYGGWLEV
-844 HRADGVRGWVL
+844 HRLDGVRGWVL